1 MANTQMR
8 SFIYSLFAIIAILCV
23 SNVAQADL
31 VTYWTFNEGTF
42 SDSSGNGYTGSSGG
56 TAPTIQNDG
65 IAGKTFYGNAN
76 GKYNINISTANVNL
90 NNFSVSFW
98 GKQTGANWKDY
109 ISLYSASNGDNDF
122 QRANNT
128 LTIYNTPWGTF
139 NGSANVSSGFHHFV
153 FTSDSENGVAKLYI
167 DNVLQTS
174 INKSDINEIIQY
186 ITIGGNFN
194 SGGRNGTATVDEI
207 QFYNQPLTTDQISY
221 IYNNP
226 KLYSATAYQRN
237 VTANG
242 NWSDADWNANGQTG
256 QAFANSSAVQLDA
269 TNSPTLTV
277 DQNVTVNSIDFNG
290 SMTVDGSNTITLN
303 GEKRITVANAAD
315 TATISAPITAQY
327 DNSITKTGAG
337 TLKLSGTNTHTGGTT
352 VTGGTLAVTS
362 VNALGSG
369 DVTLNGGTLNT
380 TGVASGSTFANGIAV
395 GENGGTVTA
404 ANGTDL
410 SGAYTKF
417 GSLSGSGALTTNG
430 WVQFNGTGGYNG
442 HLTVNSGYTQ
452 INPNSV
458 GVIDLTINSGAHF
471 SLLNAGTLQI
481 GKLNSTAD
489 VEFVGSQ
496 SGNAYTIEIGVGTTS
511 TDTAAFAG
519 YIHGPTG
526 NTKKITIKKVGA
538 GTQTFNRNG
547 YGFASPDGTI
557 KEVIV
562 EGGTMILNGNH
573 TAYSASSTTGFWG
586 SAPITVKSGATL
598 IYEHIWNTSMNTM
611 LTVNGGTLTLNA
623 AQYQNK
629 LTLNSA
635 TVNGNSNGE
644 LRVGYQGAGAWTVTG
659 GTSTIYNNVITVKS
673 GSYTTFTINIAD
685 GATLDIKKNIV
696 GLADAAT
703 YKGTNLIVN
712 GAGTPGSQG
721 AGTIKFNPAK
731 NVIMKDMGT
740 FSFNNVLVEIAGD
753 ASWLANGYFNTSAVT
768 LTNSTMTTST
778 EHTTNNTNFTLNKS
792 VLKFDG
798 IEKSYIKQ
806 ITLKNGSSIQGTT
819 ASSALRTGHQ
829 WNSQF
834 ITAYDSG
841 NENVM
846 NTIYTDI
853 GMYDDNNS
861 NCTITFNI
869 ADKAPLTV
877 KGSIHKTSDSVK
889 CNSIVKTGAGVLTLE
904 SVNIIDKPVT
914 ISEGKLVLSENGT
927 LGTSA
932 VTNNA
937 TLEFDYT
944 TDKDFANA
952 ISGTGTVIKS
962 GSGTLTLTQAPG
974 YTGAT
979 TVESGTLALSV
990 GGTLYN
996 LSGAGDVNYGANALT
1011 LSNSAATTF
1020 SGDILGSGA
1029 FTKTGTGTLTLS
1041 QAPEYTGATSVQQGT
1056 LALADGGTLY
1066 NLSGGSLDAN
1076 GNVTTFITLPED
1088 KDLLLSNSVTSK
1100 FIGSITAKTITK
1112 DGDGTMQIYTG
1123 ANGQVDAQSLV
1134 VSSGR
1139 MDFKGYM
1146 THSITV
1152 DANAVFSPGNSIG
1165 EATYGGGYILNEG
1178 ATLLME
1184 IGGPN
1189 VENNDSLYN
1198 TTDDGTLTIDGL
1210 IYLVLSDN
1218 SSLKGGDEFVAVL
1231 SGSNSGEA
1239 GFADS
1244 LLSHVRSYY
1253 FTNLEY
1259 VQLNDAD
1266 KYGEYNGKYAIRGI
1280 LDANAV
1286 PEPSTWALLI
1296 LGAAGLLFW
1305 RKRK

>member
-1 MANTQMR
+1 
-8 SFIYSLFAIIAILCV
+8 
-23 SNVAQADL
+23 
-31 VTYWTFNEGTF
+31 
-42 SDSSGNGYTGSSGG
+42 
-56 TAPTIQNDG
+56 
-65 IAGKTFYGNAN
+65 
-76 GKYNINISTANVNL
+76 
-90 NNFSVSFW
+90 
-98 GKQTGANWKDY
+98 
-109 ISLYSASNGDNDF
+109 
-122 QRANNT
+122 
-128 LTIYNTPWGTF
+128 
-139 NGSANVSSGFHHFV
+139 
-153 FTSDSENGVAKLYI
+153 
-167 DNVLQTS
+167 
-174 INKSDINEIIQY
+174 
-186 ITIGGNFN
+186 
-194 SGGRNGTATVDEI
+194 
-207 QFYNQPLTTDQISY
+207 
-221 IYNNP
+221 
-226 KLYSATAYQRN
+226 
-237 VTANG
+237 
-242 NWSDADWNANGQTG
+242 
-256 QAFANSSAVQLDA
+256 
-269 TNSPTLTV
+269 
-277 DQNVTVNSIDFNG
+277 
-290 SMTVDGSNTITLN
+290 
-303 GEKRITVANAAD
+303 
-315 TATISAPITAQY
+315 
-327 DNSITKTGAG
+327 
-337 TLKLSGTNTHTGGTT
+337 
-352 VTGGTLAVTS
+352 
-362 VNALGSG
+362 
-369 DVTLNGGTLNT
+369 
-380 TGVASGSTFANGIAV
+380 
-395 GENGGTVTA
+395 
-404 ANGTDL
+404 
-410 SGAYTKF
+410 
-417 GSLSGSGALTTNG
+417 
-430 WVQFNGTGGYNG
+430 
-442 HLTVNSGYTQ
+442 
-452 INPNSV
+452 
-458 GVIDLTINSGAHF
+458 
-471 SLLNAGTLQI
+471 
-481 GKLNSTAD
+481 
-489 VEFVGSQ
+489 
-496 SGNAYTIEIGVGTTS
+496 
-511 TDTAAFAG
+511 
-519 YIHGPTG
+519 
-526 NTKKITIKKVGA
+526 
-538 GTQTFNRNG
+538 
-547 YGFASPDGTI
+547 
-557 KEVIV
+557 
-562 EGGTMILNGNH
+562 
-573 TAYSASSTTGFWG
+573 
-586 SAPITVKSGATL
+586 
-598 IYEHIWNTSMNTM
+598 
-611 LTVNGGTLTLNA
+611 
-623 AQYQNK
+623 
-629 LTLNSA
+629 
-635 TVNGNSNGE
+635 
-644 LRVGYQGAGAWTVTG
+644 
-659 GTSTIYNNVITVKS
+659 
-673 GSYTTFTINIAD
+673 
-685 GATLDIKKNIV
+685 
-696 GLADAAT
+696 
-703 YKGTNLIVN
+703 
-712 GAGTPGSQG
+712 
-721 AGTIKFNPAK
+721 
-731 NVIMKDMGT
+731 MKDMGT